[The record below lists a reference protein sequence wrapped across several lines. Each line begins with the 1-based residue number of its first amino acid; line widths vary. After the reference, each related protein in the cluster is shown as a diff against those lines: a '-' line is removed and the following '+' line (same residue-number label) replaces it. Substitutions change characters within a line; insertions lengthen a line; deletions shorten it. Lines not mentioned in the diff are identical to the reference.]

1 MAKKEKVELSDMDLE
16 EDIDLEEELGLL
28 GIEEDVENMSKD
40 DLKAKFLRLETEIT
54 QLNVNLDQTLSDLQ
68 AQKNYSAELMDKL
81 SAEKEKKE
89 KANIL
94 KFRVMSFIIDGYLE
108 NYIRVRAN
116 NDILRNATSL
126 DLDDMER
133 LNETISFNMGYKQS
147 VMDLSKKLNLK
158 IDFDE

>member
-16 EDIDLEEELGLL
+16 EDLNLLDLEEDLNLL
-28 GIEEDVENMSKD
+28 DSKEDLDSKI
-40 DLKAKFLRLETEIT
+40 LRLETKNIMFDTRIGE
-54 QLNVNLDQTLSDLQ
+54 LLDDLD
-68 AQKNYSAELMDKL
+68 AQRNYLKELQIKLLDEQKKNS
-81 SAEKEKKE
+81 
-89 KANIL
+89 KANIFR
-94 KFRVMSFIIDGYLE
+94 FRVMSFIINEYLE
-108 NYIRVRAN
+108 NYIRIKAN
-116 NDILRNATSL
+116 NDILRNATAL